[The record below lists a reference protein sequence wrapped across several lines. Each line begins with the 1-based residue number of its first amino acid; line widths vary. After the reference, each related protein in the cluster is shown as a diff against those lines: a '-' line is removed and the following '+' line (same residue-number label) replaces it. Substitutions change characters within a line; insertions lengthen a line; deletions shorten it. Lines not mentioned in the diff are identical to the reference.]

1 MENTTVKKVLAA
13 WDFASV
19 NNVTIPVGTVAAMR
33 SSGALVSLQET
44 AHVPLVYHGRVVAE
58 PVYLVS
64 DSVRARSARLEA
76 TVVDMATRF
85 TPQQVVFVLLQQ
97 RASFTPDIAHL
108 PHVAYR
114 FDVAD
119 KPGLMAAES
128 YIERVVEGRK
138 KLLIDSDFVS
148 IPERNLAMQE
158 RGERVSPAI
167 VIVDDMAHTR
177 SAQEVDRWILPG
189 RNIGVYY
196 LGAGSTRGDY
206 ERESVLVQHTYDT
219 EFARWHCLGDAID
232 EYVVDPTPGD
242 TEVAAQ
248 AVHSAFAQ
256 WMRER
261 EGAAANTTPEDTQ
274 EAAKEATQEAAREP
288 QPETAQEAMPEVT
301 QEATQ
306 EAAQDPQPEKSAAP
320 AETAPAAAA
329 PVAAGDSGDV
339 SGTAGA
345 DKDSVP
351 PEEAA
356 GAGED

>member
-44 AHVPLVYHGRVVAE
+44 AHVPLVDHGRVVAE

-232 EYVVDPTPGD
+232 DYVVDPTPGD

-248 AVHSAFAQ
+248 AVHSAFSQ

-274 EAAKEATQEAAREP
+274 EAAKEATQEVTQEAAQEP
-288 QPETAQEAMPEVT
+288 QPETAQEATPEDT
-301 QEATQ
+301 QEAT
-306 EAAQDPQPEKSAAP
+306 QDPQPEKSAAP
-320 AETAPAAAA
+320 DETAPAAPAA
-329 PVAAGDSGDV
+329 ATAVSGDV
-339 SGTAGA
+339 PDTADA
-345 DKDSVP
+345 VKDSVP

>member
-33 SSGALVSLQET
+33 SSGHLVSLQET
-44 AHVPLVYHGRVVAE
+44 AHVPLVDHGRVVAE

-76 TVVDMATRF
+76 AVVDMATRF

-119 KPGLMAAES
+119 KPGLMAAEDYLS
-128 YIERVVEGRK
+128 RVVEGRK
-138 KLLIDSDFVS
+138 KLLIDSGFVS
-148 IPERNLAMQE
+148 VPERNLAMEE

-167 VIVDDMAHTR
+167 VVVDDMAYTR
-177 SAQEVDRWILPG
+177 SAQDVDRWILPG

-206 ERESVLVQHTYDT
+206 ERESVLIQHTYDT
-219 EFARWHCLGDAID
+219 EFPRWHCLGDAID
-232 EYVVDPTPGD
+232 DYVADPAPGD
-242 TEVAAQ
+242 TEAAAQ
-248 AVHSAFAQ
+248 AVRAAYAQ
-256 WMRER
+256 WTRER
-261 EGAAANTTPEDTQ
+261 EDAAAKSTQEATPEDTQ
-274 EAAKEATQEAAREP
+274 EDT
-288 QPETAQEAMPEVT
+288 
-301 QEATQ
+301 
-306 EAAQDPQPEKSAAP
+306 QDPQPEKSAAP
-320 AETAPAAAA
+320 DETAPAAAT
-329 PVAAGDSGDV
+329 AGSGDV

-351 PEEAA
+351 PEEAS
-356 GAGED
+356 GEVNRG

>member
-44 AHVPLVYHGRVVAE
+44 AHVPLVDHGRVVAE

-232 EYVVDPTPGD
+232 DYVVDPTPGD

-248 AVHSAFAQ
+248 AVHSAFSQ

-261 EGAAANTTPEDTQ
+261 EGAAANTTPEAAQ
-274 EAAKEATQEAAREP
+274 EATKEAT
-288 QPETAQEAMPEVT
+288 PESA

-306 EAAQDPQPEKSAAP
+306 EAEQEVTQEAAQEPQPQPEKSAAP

-339 SGTAGA
+339 VGTAGA

>member
-19 NNVTIPVGTVAAMR
+19 NNVTIPVGTVAAIR

-44 AHVPLVYHGRVVAE
+44 AHVPLVDHGRVVAE

-138 KLLIDSDFVS
+138 KLLSDSDFVS
-148 IPERNLAMQE
+148 VPERNLAMEE

-196 LGAGSTRGDY
+196 LGAGSTRGDF

-219 EFARWHCLGDAID
+219 EFPRWHCLGDAID
-232 EYVVDPTPGD
+232 DYVVDPTPGD

-274 EAAKEATQEAAREP
+274 EAAKEATQEAM
-288 QPETAQEAMPEVT
+288 PEATAKATQEAA

>member
-44 AHVPLVYHGRVVAE
+44 AHVPLVDHGRVVAE

-206 ERESVLVQHTYDT
+206 KRESVLVQHTYDT

-232 EYVVDPTPGD
+232 DYVVDPTPGD

-248 AVHSAFAQ
+248 AVHSAFSQ

-261 EGAAANTTPEDTQ
+261 EGAAANTTPEAAQ
-274 EAAKEATQEAAREP
+274 EATKEAT
-288 QPETAQEAMPEVT
+288 PESA

-306 EAAQDPQPEKSAAP
+306 EAEQEVTQEAAQEPQPQPEKSAAP

-339 SGTAGA
+339 VGTAGA

>member
-1 MENTTVKKVLAA
+1 MENTTVEQVLAA

-19 NNVTIPVGTVAAMR
+19 NDVYIPLGTTAAMR
-33 SSGALVSLQET
+33 SSGALVSLQEV
-44 AHVPLVYHGRVVAE
+44 AQVPLVDRGRVVAE

-76 TVVDMATRF
+76 AVVDMATRF

-108 PHVAYR
+108 PHVAAR
-114 FDVAD
+114 FDVGD
-119 KPGLMAAES
+119 KPGQLAAVS
-128 YIERVVEGRK
+128 YIDRVVAGRK

-148 IPERNLAMQE
+148 IPERNLAMEE

-177 SAQEVDRWILPG
+177 SAEDVDRWILPG

-196 LGAGSTRGDY
+196 LGAGSTRGDFGH
-206 ERESVLVQHTYDT
+206 ESVLVQHTYDT

-232 EYVVDPTPGD
+232 EYVADPTPGD

-248 AVHSAFAQ
+248 AVRAAYVR
-256 WMRER
+256 WTRESK
-261 EGAAANTTPEDTQ
+261 DS
-274 EAAKEATQEAAREP
+274 AAKTE
-288 QPETAQEAMPEVT
+288 

-306 EAAQDPQPEKSAAP
+306 EAAQEAAKEAAQEATQEPAQADPEKSAAN
-320 AETAPAAAA
+320 AETAPATPATAE
-329 PVAAGDSGDV
+329 GSGDV
-339 SGTAGA
+339 MGTAGE
-345 DKDSVP
+345 DKDSVS
-351 PEEAA
+351 PEKSAA
-356 GAGED
+356 NAETAPTSTEG

>member
-44 AHVPLVYHGRVVAE
+44 AHVPLVDHGRVVAE

-148 IPERNLAMQE
+148 VPERNLAMEE

-232 EYVVDPTPGD
+232 DYVVDPTPGD

-248 AVHSAFAQ
+248 AVRAAYVQ
-256 WMRER
+256 WTRER
-261 EGAAANTTPEDTQ
+261 EDAAAKAT
-274 EAAKEATQEAAREP
+274 KEATQEATSESTREP
-288 QPETAQEAMPEVT
+288 QPEAAQEAT
-301 QEATQ
+301 AEATAKAAQ
-306 EAAQDPQPEKSAAP
+306 EAAQEAEPEATAEAAG
-320 AETAPAAAA
+320 AAAA
-329 PVAAGDSGDV
+329 GSGDV
-339 SGTAGA
+339 SVTAGA
-345 DKDSVP
+345 DKESVS
-351 PEEAA
+351 PEDAA
-356 GAGED
+356 GEVNRG

>member
-44 AHVPLVYHGRVVAE
+44 AHVPLVDNGRVVAE

-206 ERESVLVQHTYDT
+206 ERESVLVQHTFDT
-219 EFARWHCLGDAID
+219 EFARWHCFGDAID
-232 EYVVDPTPGD
+232 DYVADPTPGD

-248 AVHSAFAQ
+248 AVRAAFAQ
-256 WMRER
+256 WTRER
-261 EGAAANTTPEDTQ
+261 EEAAAKAAQETTPETEQ
-274 EAAKEATQEAAREP
+274 EVAQGATQEP
-288 QPETAQEAMPEVT
+288 QPESAQETAQEVT
-301 QEATQ
+301 QEAAQ
-306 EAAQDPQPEKSAAP
+306 EPQPQPEKSAAP

>member
-1 MENTTVKKVLAA
+1 MENTTVKQVLDA
-13 WDFASV
+13 WNFASV
-19 NNVTIPVGTVAAMR
+19 NDVYIPLGTTAAMR
-33 SSGALVSLQET
+33 SSGALVSLQEV
-44 AHVPLVYHGRVVAE
+44 AQVPLVDRGRVVAE

-76 TVVDMATRF
+76 AVVGMATRF

-108 PHVAYR
+108 PHVAAR
-114 FDVAD
+114 FDVSD
-119 KPGLMAAES
+119 KPGQLAAVS

-148 IPERNLAMQE
+148 IPERNLAMEE

-177 SAQEVDRWILPG
+177 TAQEVDRWILPG

-196 LGAGSTRGDY
+196 LGAGSTRGDFGH
-206 ERESVLVQHTYDT
+206 ESVLVQHTYDT

-232 EYVVDPTPGD
+232 EYVADPTPGD

-248 AVHSAFAQ
+248 AVRTAYVQ
-256 WMRER
+256 WTRESK
-261 EGAAANTTPEDTQ
+261 DS
-274 EAAKEATQEAAREP
+274 AAKATQEAE
-288 QPETAQEAMPEVT
+288 

-306 EAAQDPQPEKSAAP
+306 ESAQESAQAEPEKSAAN
-320 AETAPAAAA
+320 AETAPAAPAA
-329 PVAAGDSGDV
+329 AEGSGDV
-339 SGTAGA
+339 SGTAVEV
-345 DKDSVP
+345 KDSVS
-351 PEEAA
+351 PEKSAA
-356 GAGED
+356 NAETAPASAEG

>member
-33 SSGALVSLQET
+33 SSGHLVSLQET
-44 AHVPLVYHGRVVAE
+44 AHVPLVDHGRVVAE

-76 TVVDMATRF
+76 AVVDMATRF

-119 KPGLMAAES
+119 KPGLMAAEDYLS
-128 YIERVVEGRK
+128 RVVEGRK
-138 KLLIDSDFVS
+138 KLLIDSGFVS
-148 IPERNLAMQE
+148 VPERNLAMEE

-167 VIVDDMAHTR
+167 VVVDDMAYTR
-177 SAQEVDRWILPG
+177 SAQDVDRWILPG

-206 ERESVLVQHTYDT
+206 ERESVLIQHTYDT
-219 EFARWHCLGDAID
+219 EFPRWHCLGDAID
-232 EYVVDPTPGD
+232 DYVADPAPGD
-242 TEVAAQ
+242 TEAAAQ
-248 AVHSAFAQ
+248 AVRAAYAQ
-256 WMRER
+256 WTRER
-261 EGAAANTTPEDTQ
+261 EDAAAKSTQEATPEDTQ
-274 EAAKEATQEAAREP
+274 EAT
-288 QPETAQEAMPEVT
+288 
-301 QEATQ
+301 
-306 EAAQDPQPEKSAAP
+306 QDPQPEKSAAP
-320 AETAPAAAA
+320 DETAPAAAT
-329 PVAAGDSGDV
+329 AGSGDV

-351 PEEAA
+351 PEEAS
-356 GAGED
+356 GEVNRG

>member
-33 SSGALVSLQET
+33 SSGALVALQET
-44 AHVPLVYHGRVVAE
+44 AHVPLVDHCRVVAE

-64 DSVRARSARLEA
+64 DSVRVRSARLEA

-232 EYVVDPTPGD
+232 EYVTDPTPGD

-248 AVHSAFAQ
+248 AVRDAYAQ
-256 WMRER
+256 WTRER
-261 EGAAANTTPEDTQ
+261 EGAAAKATQ
-274 EAAKEATQEAAREP
+274 EATAKAAQEATQEATQEAAREP
-288 QPETAQEAMPEVT
+288 QPEAEQEVT
-301 QEATQ
+301 QEAAQ
-306 EAAQDPQPEKSAAP
+306 EPQPQPEKSAAP

>member
-1 MENTTVKKVLAA
+1 MENTTVKQVLAA

-19 NNVTIPVGTVAAMR
+19 NDVYIPLGTVAAMR
-33 SSGALVSLQET
+33 SSGALVSLQEV
-44 AHVPLVYHGRVVAE
+44 AQVPLVDRGRVVAE

-76 TVVDMATRF
+76 AVVDMSTRF

-108 PHVAYR
+108 PHVAVR

-119 KPGLMAAES
+119 KPGQQAAES

-148 IPERNLAMQE
+148 IPERNLAMEE

-196 LGAGSTRGDY
+196 LGAGSTRGDFGH
-206 ERESVLVQHTYDT
+206 ESVLVQHTYDT

-232 EYVVDPTPGD
+232 EYVVDPAPGD

-248 AVHSAFAQ
+248 AVRAAYVQ
-256 WMRER
+256 WTRER
-261 EGAAANTTPEDTQ
+261 EDAT
-274 EAAKEATQEAAREP
+274 AKATQES
-288 QPETAQEAMPEVT
+288 T
-301 QEATQ
+301 QEL
-306 EAAQDPQPEKSAAP
+306 AQAESEKSAAN
-320 AETAPAAAA
+320 AETAPAAPAA
-329 PVAAGDSGDV
+329 AEGSGDV
-339 SGTAGA
+339 SGTAGE
-345 DKDSVP
+345 DKDSVS
-351 PEEAA
+351 PEKSAA
-356 GAGED
+356 NAETAPTSTEG

>member
-44 AHVPLVYHGRVVAE
+44 THVPLVDHGRVVAE

-232 EYVVDPTPGD
+232 DYVVDPTPGD

-248 AVHSAFAQ
+248 AVHSAFSQ

-261 EGAAANTTPEDTQ
+261 EGGAANTTPEAAQ
-274 EAAKEATQEAAREP
+274 EATKEAT
-288 QPETAQEAMPEVT
+288 PESA

-306 EAAQDPQPEKSAAP
+306 EAEQEVTQEAAQEPQPQPEKSAAP

-339 SGTAGA
+339 VGTAGA

>member
-44 AHVPLVYHGRVVAE
+44 AHVPLVDHGRVVAE

-76 TVVDMATRF
+76 TAVDMATRF

-119 KPGLMAAES
+119 KPGLMSAES

-232 EYVVDPTPGD
+232 DYVVDPTPGD

-261 EGAAANTTPEDTQ
+261 EDAAAMQQ
-274 EAAKEATQEAAREP
+274 EAEQ
-288 QPETAQEAMPEVT
+288 QAQEVQAEQQA
-301 QEATQ
+301 QEEQ
-306 EAAQDPQPEKSAAP
+306 QLDEKPDPKDQSEQPKPPKQDSSDESY
-320 AETAPAAAA
+320 
-329 PVAAGDSGDV
+329 SGDV
-339 SGTAGA
+339 PYIAV
-345 DKDSVP
+345 DSQTD
-351 PEEAA
+351 EN
-356 GAGED
+356 

>member
-44 AHVPLVYHGRVVAE
+44 AHVPLVDHGRVVAE

-119 KPGLMAAES
+119 KPGLMSAES

-232 EYVVDPTPGD
+232 DYVADPTPGD

-274 EAAKEATQEAAREP
+274 EAAKEATQEVTQEAAQEP
-288 QPETAQEAMPEVT
+288 QPETAQEVA
-301 QEATQ
+301 Q
-306 EAAQDPQPEKSAAP
+306 EAAQEPQPQPEKSAAP

>member
-44 AHVPLVYHGRVVAE
+44 AHVPLVDNGRVVAE

-64 DSVRARSARLEA
+64 DSVRARCARLEA

-206 ERESVLVQHTYDT
+206 ERELVLVQHTYDT

-232 EYVVDPTPGD
+232 DYVVDPTPGD

-248 AVHSAFAQ
+248 AVHSAFSQ

-261 EGAAANTTPEDTQ
+261 EDAAAKAT
-274 EAAKEATQEAAREP
+274 KEATKEAVPESTQES
-288 QPETAQEAMPEVT
+288 AQEAT
-301 QEATQ
+301 KEATA
-306 EAAQDPQPEKSAAP
+306 ETAREPQPEKSAAP